1 MISTS
6 FIEGILLGLGAAVP
20 LGAIN
25 ILVMNT
31 ALRRYSAAVAIGVGA
46 ITSDITYL
54 IVILFGFLHFVDNPN
69 LTKAIT
75 IVGALFMVYLAWM
88 VWKNRNEP
96 IHAISTKK
104 MSLWKYYIKGY
115 ILTLINPYSIVF
127 WFSVSAYISSKELSV
142 LATVAG
148 LLLSTSSWVIFMPLV
163 IHKTKHL
170 ISQQMATLFSIFS
183 TIILIFFAIGMLW
196 ELLTF

>member
-1 MISTS
+1 MILTS
-6 FIEGILLGLGAAVP
+6 FAEGVLLGLGAAVP
-20 LGAIN
+20 LGVIN

-69 LTKAIT
+69 LTKAMT
-75 IVGALFMVYLAWM
+75 IIGALFMIYLAWM

-96 IHAISTKK
+96 IHAVSTKK

-115 ILTLINPYSIVF
+115 MLTLINPYSIVF
-127 WFSVSAYISSKELSV
+127 WFSVSAYISSKELNV

-148 LLLSTSSWVIFMPLV
+148 LLLSTSSWVVFMPLV

-170 ISQQMATLFSIFS
+170 ISQRMATLFSIFS
-183 TIILIFFAIGMLW
+183 TIILMFFAMGMFWRLIC
-196 ELLTF
+196 